1 MALACAWSIGLR
13 GVDGE
18 VVEIEADIG
27 QGLPGVSLVGLPDAA
42 LAESRDRVRAAV
54 VNSGETWPARRITL
68 ALSPATLPKQGS
80 GYDMALACSVLAAAK
95 AVPVAALRGVV
106 LLGELALDG
115 RVRGVRGVL
124 PALLAARRL
133 GVEQAVVPAAAAVEA
148 GLVDGLEV
156 LGAEHLS
163 DVLAWLRG
171 DRGRLRPVRPGTRP
185 PHGGPREDL
194 ADVVGQ
200 RAARRAVEVAA
211 AGGHHLLMV
220 GPPGSGKTMLARRM
234 TGLLP
239 DLDGDAALQVA
250 AVRSL
255 AGATDPQEALPASPP
270 FVAPHH
276 SVSSAALVGGGSG
289 LARPGA
295 VSLAHRG
302 VLFLDEIYEFGPH
315 VLEMLRTPLEEGEV
329 RLARTDGVVRYPARF
344 QLVMAAN
351 PCPCAPPRPTDC
363 RCTSLEKRRYQ
374 LRLSGPML
382 DRVDLQVTLR
392 AVEELTWVGG
402 PAAELEETPEDTA
415 SVRSRVLAARA
426 AARERWRDAGWRT
439 NAEVPGPELR
449 RRSRLSVEAAAVL
462 ERQMRSGAMTARGAD
477 RALRVGWTI
486 ADLRGAPGPE
496 TADIEEAVAY
506 KGFVTE
512 SGPEQAAD
520 ALDPVVAANDEDV
533 A

>member
-1 MALACAWSIGLR
+1 MALACAWAIGLR

-27 QGLPGVSLVGLPDAA
+27 QGLPAVSLVGLPDAA

-80 GYDMALACSVLAAAK
+80 GYDLALACSVLAAART
-95 AVPVAALRGVV
+95 VPVAALRGVV

-163 DVLAWLRG
+163 DVLGWLRG
-171 DRGRLRPVRPGTRP
+171 DRARLRTVRGGARQQG
-185 PHGGPREDL
+185 GGPREDL

-200 RAARRAVEVAA
+200 LGARRAVEVAA

-239 DLDGDAALQVA
+239 DLDVDSALQVA

-255 AGATDPQEALPASPP
+255 AGALDPQEALPAAPP

-315 VLEMLRTPLEEGEV
+315 VLEMLRTPLEDGEV

-363 RCTSLEKRRYQ
+363 TCSGQEKRRYTH
-374 LRLSGPML
+374 RLSGPML
-382 DRVDLQVTLR
+382 DRVDLQVTLSS
-392 AVEELTWVGG
+392 VEALSWDGASSV
-402 PAAELEETPEDTA
+402 PLEEVPEDTK
-415 SVRSRVLAARA
+415 SVRARVLAARA

-449 RRSRLSVEAAAVL
+449 RRGHLPRPAAEVL
-462 ERQMRSGAMTARGAD
+462 ERQLRSGAMTARGVD
-477 RALRVGWTI
+477 RALRVAWTV
-486 ADLRGAPGPE
+486 ADLRGAAGPE
-496 TADIEEAVAY
+496 LPDIEEAISF

-512 SGPEQAAD
+512 SVPGAARD
-520 ALDPVVAANDEDV
+520 EEVA
-533 A
+533 